1 MDRNNEVWFSEWS
14 ENKIGR
20 VLTDRVLP
28 ITVSVLPNDLTLQR
42 GGNEEVRINVTSN
55 SNTSVTAG
63 MLAAG
68 SFTTTGTLGNLSG
81 FFSENSV
88 RLEPGQTKQIS
99 LIVTPTQELELGNYT
114 LMVGA
119 ETNDASVLQAI
130 PVRVPN

>member
-55 SNTSVTAG
+55 SNTSV
-63 MLAAG
+63 LAR
-68 SFTTTGTLGNLSG
+68 TLS
-81 FFSENSV
+81 
-88 RLEPGQTKQIS
+88 
-99 LIVTPTQELELGNYT
+99 
-114 LMVGA
+114 
-119 ETNDASVLQAI
+119 D
-130 PVRVPN
+130 